1 MQVGFGV
8 GHAGVAVAEHLDLVE
23 ADDRGRG
30 RQLALPH
37 LRHER
42 PFGSGIEAVEGL
54 ALLASDGF
62 CRSPSSP
69 PVQHT
74 STVWTPSA
82 PYFATVGAP
91 FDASSSGCACTV
103 NRASRPAGPLVSW
116 SVTCSVTRRRLSAT
130 VECGLYARSVRRLPF
145 VLATSPSCPSLRAT
159 RATANSSARWIP
171 IPRPRRPRRPRST
184 PGPCHRFRSTTAVDG
199 AQVAAE
205 PGAAGFRLFAPWA
218 EGAPIDARYTCDGDD
233 ISPAISWSGPP
244 AGTIE
249 LAFSLVDESAASGG
263 EPLVHWVIAGVDPAD
278 VSLIEGQVP
287 LGAVQATN
295 SFNTAGWTG
304 PCPPPGEPAHV
315 YRLTMYA
322 LSQQSE
328 LADGSAAQEML
339 DYVAEISA
347 GSTELTGT
355 YQR

>member
-1 MQVGFGV
+1 M
-8 GHAGVAVAEHLDLVE
+8 
-23 ADDRGRG
+23 
-30 RQLALPH
+30 
-37 LRHER
+37 
-42 PFGSGIEAVEGL
+42 
-54 ALLASDGF
+54 
-62 CRSPSSP
+62 
-69 PVQHT
+69 
-74 STVWTPSA
+74 
-82 PYFATVGAP
+82 
-91 FDASSSGCACTV
+91 
-103 NRASRPAGPLVSW
+103 
-116 SVTCSVTRRRLSAT
+116 
-130 VECGLYARSVRRLPF
+130 RRLPF
-145 VLATSPSCPSLRAT
+145 VLATVAVLSLAACDT
-159 RATANSSARWIP
+159 GDGKQL
-171 IPRPRRPRRPRST
+171 RPVDPD
-184 PGPCHRFRSTTAVDG
+184 STTTSTAAPTIDTGAVPSVPIDTAPDG

-263 EPLVHWVIAGVDPAD
+263 KPLVHWVIAGVDPAD

-304 PCPPPGEPAHV
+304 PCPPPGQPAHV